1 MKELKELVN
10 WVKTEKG
17 ITELTMD
24 ELMSYVAEFELSKTQ
39 N

>member
-24 ELMSYVAEFELSKTQ
+24 ELMSYVTEFELSKTQ